1 MNKTFFSTS
10 RFSGQSIRRVL
21 PLCAAI
27 LVLSAS
33 ARAQKAAP
41 SAGNFQYKAD
51 KISITTTGVRL
62 DGNAQIT
69 SPQLEVRAGAIAF
82 DFQKNQITE
91 VRAIN
96 NVRLKVSLTP
106 KGGGVLTRIETTSD
120 SATLKPVTRELTLT
134 GNVDGFY
141 QQAGGPKT
149 TLAGTKVVMRYI
161 GENLDGVISGPI
173 SLSVP
178 AEAVPAGATNS
189 AAIGS
194 VKITADGAKID
205 GKEGVVRFVGN
216 AHAVSTDGPN
226 KFDIAANE
234 FVLTRSATNTIDT
247 LKTSGRTRLKI
258 DLPAEPTV
266 AGDVKTMGKPTRVE
280 VESDSATVSRL
291 TNTLTFE
298 GNVTG
303 FYFLA
308 PAGGEPQ
315 KYDFNGNKAVL
326 RSIPENQAT
335 AENPAG
341 LKAEITGTP
350 GKPVEVLTPAFS
362 LDMGN

>member
-1 MNKTFFSTS
+1 MNKTIFQAGFQAKSLS
-10 RFSGQSIRRVL
+10 RVL
-21 PLCAAI
+21 PLYVALLLMA
-27 LVLSAS
+27 AS
-33 ARAQKAAP
+33 AWAQSAAQT
-41 SAGNFQYKAD
+41 SGNFQYKAD

-69 SPQLEVRAGAIAF
+69 SPQLEVRAAAIAF

-91 VRAIN
+91 VRAIGKVN
-96 NVRLKVSLTP
+96 LKVSLSP
-106 KGGGVLTRIETTSD
+106 KGGGPLTRIETTSD
-120 SATLKPVTRELTLT
+120 SATLRPTTRELTLT

-141 QQAGGPKT
+141 QQAGGPRT
-149 TLAGTKVVMRYI
+149 TLAGTKVVSRYV
-161 GENLDGVISGPI
+161 GENLDVVISGPI
-173 SLSVP
+173 SLVVP
-178 AEAVPAGATNS
+178 AESIPAGATS
-189 AAIGS
+189 TAAIGS

-216 AHAVSTDGPN
+216 ARAISTDGPN
-226 KFDIAANE
+226 KFDIAAPE
-234 FVLTRSATNTIDT
+234 FILTRSATNTIDT
-247 LKTSGRTRLKI
+247 LRTSGRTQVKI
-258 DLPAEPTV
+258 DLPTEPAQ
-266 AGDVKTMGKPTRVE
+266 AGDSKSMGKPTRVE
-280 VESDSATVSRL
+280 VESDKATVSRL

-303 FYFLA
+303 FYFLS
-308 PAGGEPQ
+308 PAGAQPQ
-315 KYDFNGNKAVL
+315 KYDFNGNKAVI
-326 RSIPENQAT
+326 RSIPADQAT

>member
-1 MNKTFFSTS
+1 MMASFSVMATS
-10 RFSGQSIRRVL
+10 
-21 PLCAAI
+21 AH
-27 LVLSAS
+27 
-33 ARAQKAAP
+33 AQKAAP
-41 SAGNFQYKAD
+41 SPGNFQYKAD
-51 KISITTTGVRL
+51 KISITTKGVRL

-82 DFQKNQITE
+82 DFEKSQITE
-91 VRAIN
+91 VRAIG

-141 QQAGGPKT
+141 QQAGGAKT
-149 TLAGTKVVMRYI
+149 TLAGTKVVMKYI
-161 GENLDGVISGPI
+161 GENLDGVITGPI
-173 SLSVP
+173 ALSIP
-178 AEAVPAGATNS
+178 AEAIPAGSTNT

-216 AHAVSTDGPN
+216 AHAVSNDGPN
-226 KFDIAANE
+226 KFDISAPE
-234 FVLTRSATNTIDT
+234 FVLTRSASNTIDT
-247 LKTSGRTRLKI
+247 LKTNGRTQLKI
-258 DLPAEPTV
+258 DLPAEPAV
-266 AGDVKTMGKPTRVE
+266 AGATKGASAPTRVE
-280 VESDSATVSRL
+280 VESDMATVSRL

-303 FYFLA
+303 FYYLA

-326 RSIPENQAT
+326 RSIPESQAT